1 MDMDIMYGQTECMES
16 MYGQGC
22 NVWPNRECMERL
34 WTWIYCVDKQRMY
47 GQGCNVWPNRESM
60 ERLGTWIYCM
70 DKQRTYGQGCNVWTN
85 TEYME
90 EMYGQTHSV

>member
-1 MDMDIMYGQTECMES
+1 MDKQNVWRKCMDMDIMYGQTECMES

-34 WTWIYCVDKQRMY
+34 WTWIYC
-47 GQGCNVWPNRESM
+47 
-60 ERLGTWIYCM
+60 M